1 MPLPIRAFFDLS
13 CPYCYLAWCF
23 VKKLKESIPLAD
35 EWVTWEIHPDIP
47 QEGLKIQDVV
57 KGINLEER
65 RKKLNA
71 LGEPIGFIL
80 GDNDMIP
87 STRLALET
95 AEFAR
100 ENHKM
105 HEWIDAVYHANFV
118 EGKNIGDTVVLFE
131 IAKAIGLETDKL
143 GKALD
148 SGCYSHLLREHD
160 QECVQKKIEWVPTIF
175 SGEEKVIEGAFTF
188 KAFEEVIRAH
198 IL

>member
-1 MPLPIRAFFDLS
+1 MSLPIRVIFDLS

-23 VKKLKESIPLAD
+23 VKKLKGSISLTD
-35 EWVTWEIHPDIP
+35 DWVTWEIHPDIP

-57 KGINLEER
+57 QGVNLEER

-71 LGEPIGFIL
+71 LGKSVDFIL
-80 GDNDMIP
+80 GDNDMVP
-87 STRLALET
+87 NTRLALET
-95 AEFAR
+95 VEFAR

-118 EGKNIGDTVVLFE
+118 EGKNIGDTVVLFH
-131 IAKAIGLETDKL
+131 IAKDIGLDTDKL
-143 GKALD
+143 RKVLD
-148 SGCYSHLLREHD
+148 NGRYSHLLREHH
-160 QECVQKKIEWVPTIF
+160 QECVEKKIEWVPTIF

-188 KAFEEVIRAH
+188 IAFEDAIRSH